1 METPESQ
8 QRPVAR
14 KAESQL
20 LGLEQPIRCAF
31 ALDPFGLDGPRIEAM
46 QWAATAFAGGRPV
59 EISPAGVLYPKPSR
73 TAGTAETFWSQL
85 EETRRTSLD
94 ESLHALGARSEN
106 LSLAPA
112 TILTEPSR
120 SKRSAAACL
129 AKWAAAHGA
138 EILVVNTHGAT
149 AIERLRL
156 GSFAEALLAT
166 STVPVLALGP
176 KCNPTSPTP
185 IRTILV
191 PTDFSERA
199 EPHLGRAIAL
209 CKRLGAKLVL
219 HHVFEPP
226 TPPPTATEMGI
237 GFDNLWFQETWKES
251 EERQRGLAGEW
262 ARIGEG
268 EGIATETIFDAAQ
281 GDVPSKILAA
291 TEASGADLVAMPSFR
306 GPIGQAL
313 LGSVARDVVQ
323 GSERPVL
330 VIHSESH

>member
-1 METPESQ
+1 MMETPDTQ
-8 QRPVAR
+8 PTQATRDRGMAP
-14 KAESQL
+14 
-20 LGLEQPIRCAF
+20 GLESPIKCAF
-31 ALDPFGLDGPRIEAM
+31 ALDPFGLDAQRIEAM
-46 QWAATAFAGGRPV
+46 RAAAAAFARGRPV
-59 EISPAGVLYPKPSR
+59 EISPVGVIYPKPSR
-73 TAGTAETFWSQL
+73 TAGSAEEFWTQLEDARRTTL
-85 EETRRTSLD
+85 EETLRSVGGKEEGVAFTP
-94 ESLHALGARSEN
+94 AL
-106 LSLAPA
+106 
-112 TILTEPSR
+112 ILTEPSR

-129 AKWAAAHGA
+129 AKWASDHGA
-138 EILVVNTHGAT
+138 EIIVVNTHGAT

-176 KCNPTSPTP
+176 RCQQGTATP

-191 PTDFSERA
+191 PTDYSERS
-199 EPHLGRAIAL
+199 EPHFGRAIAL
-209 CKRLGAKLVL
+209 AKRLGARLVL

-226 TPPPTATEMGI
+226 TPPPATTEMGI
-237 GFDNLWFQETWKES
+237 GFDNLWFQETWKEA
-251 EERQRGLAGEW
+251 EDRQRRLAGEW

-268 EGIATETIFDAAQ
+268 EGIATETIFDGAQ

-291 TEASGADLVAMPSFR
+291 IESSGADLVAMPSFR

-330 VIHSESH
+330 VMHAEAH